1 MKKIKMEIEANK
13 TVEKLFKKYMTA
25 SNEFVKDSL
34 ESFLIEKRRKYK
46 IELNQLLRKY
56 NVKDVKQLENKI
68 KKGIVEEHP
77 AWEDLIEI
85 ENLIEEL
92 KDIESD
98 LAKLS

>member
-1 MKKIKMEIEANK
+1 MQIEANK
-13 TVEKLFKKYMTA
+13 TVEKLYRKYMTA

-56 NVKDVKQLENKI
+56 NANDAKELENKI